1 MMMMVKINY
10 DDDADD
16 TMMMIAIMAIMI
28 GVINKASR
36 SALSSDI
43 DTRAINLL

>member
-1 MMMMVKINY
+1 
-10 DDDADD
+10 
-16 TMMMIAIMAIMI
+16 MMMIAIMAITI

-43 DTRAINLL
+43 DTRAINCYNVTVSVTITSKSELT